1 MFLLWKIID
10 ERPLPLILSPFKHSY
25 KYSHMNAF
33 IKVSHNSK
41 ILHLYS
47 NLLQK
52 DTTEKRK
59 KALNEKPQTIC
70 FFNNE

>member
-10 ERPLPLILSPFKHSY
+10 ERPLSLILSPFKHSY
-25 KYSHMNAF
+25 KYSHINAF
-33 IKVSHNSK
+33 ITVFHNSK

-47 NLLQK
+47 HLLQK
-52 DTTEKRK
+52 DTTEKQK
-59 KALNEKPQTIC
+59 KALNEKPLTI